1 MDLTDAQK
9 EEYEEQLENTTVK
22 SLLIQQNAY
31 LDAILRQL
39 EGVEEG
45 ESETAVCTKCN
56 TTVNIDNRQE
66 HLKQEHNAPDGVDVS
81 VFFE

>member
-1 MDLTDAQK
+1 MPDIPEEFEDADVLQTLGMMYAEMYQTRVELQK
-9 EEYEEQLENTTVK
+9 LNQK
-22 SLLIQQNAY
+22 
-31 LDAILRQL
+31 L
-39 EGVEEG
+39 EGDNSGVA
-45 ESETAVCTKCN
+45 TCTKCN